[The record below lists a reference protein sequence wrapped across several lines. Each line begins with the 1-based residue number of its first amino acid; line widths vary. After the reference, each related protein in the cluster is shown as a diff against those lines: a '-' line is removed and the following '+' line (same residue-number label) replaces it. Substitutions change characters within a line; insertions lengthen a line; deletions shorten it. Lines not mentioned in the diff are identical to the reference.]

1 MENLDYLLTN
11 KERRRGFFGLYFGRM
26 VMAISSGLLGV
37 FLPIFLYN
45 IFDRNVSLVMA
56 YYAAGAF
63 VYLFLVAFG
72 AQFLNQAKGS

>member
-1 MENLDYLLTN
+1 
-11 KERRRGFFGLYFGRM
+11 
-26 VMAISSGLLGV
+26 MAISSGLLGV